1 MIKYIFFDWGYT
13 LIEKFKNVDNE
24 INKIVSKY
32 GVTWMQVFPIWRNYH
47 YLHSLGR
54 IINNQEKYEQISK
67 LTNIAVVDLEKIGS
81 LLLDSHIFD
90 QVTIDTLNYLYNKGY
105 KLGIISNNIDE
116 DVKYVLQREKIQEL
130 FDVIVCSSV
139 SGVRKPA
146 AKIFLDAYKNI
157 NKEDYQK
164 ILFVSDELSEDIVG
178 SMALGTKTAW
188 LKSNVVNEWR
198 NEEPEIF
205 KVDYVINKISDLQKL
220 L

>member
-1 MIKYIFFDWGYT
+1 M
-13 LIEKFKNVDNE
+13 
-24 INKIVSKY
+24 
-32 GVTWMQVFPIWRNYH
+32 
-47 YLHSLGR
+47 
-54 IINNQEKYEQISK
+54 
-67 LTNIAVVDLEKIGS
+67 
-81 LLLDSHIFD
+81 
-90 QVTIDTLNYLYNKGY
+90 
-105 KLGIISNNIDE
+105 
-116 DVKYVLQREKIQEL
+116 QREKIQEL

-198 NEEPEIF
+198 NEESEIF